1 MTKQEK
7 QFILSQYTQSFNDW
21 MQLCETFA
29 TDDME
34 PVQSNDLTTQIL
46 DYLYGEIAHFINR
59 NLTPSEQGQLFA
71 LQTLLGWIE
80 TQLSNKR

>member
-7 QFILSQYTQSFNDW
+7 QFILSKYAQTYEDW
-21 MQLCETFA
+21 VQLCETFA

-46 DYLYGEIAHFINR
+46 DYISEEIAIFINS
-59 NLTPSEQGQLFA
+59 NLTQHEQGQLFA

-80 TQLSNKR
+80 TQLNNE